1 MTQLTQAD
9 LTTIAG
15 DRIMISSPT
24 PLRQTSSWE
33 ITAFL
38 LPMSIGHFR
47 RVLRDNPDLP
57 QGTVEPGPASP
68 NAVRW
73 FSFDDVEKLRQF
85 FQAQGRKPSAAKPMG
100 APLVTLMHPYGRAGK
115 TTGLLHLAHGAAL
128 SGLRVLV
135 IDADPA
141 GDISRILAPD
151 SDPGLGVLPLIA
163 RSFGGHLLRANQ
175 LRLDQGETPQP
186 MEDAISRALGLRAQ
200 DVIRPSRQPNIDLIA
215 APRALALAD
224 MKLGDWQGSA
234 RTWQPWRALYNVIQ
248 RDGLS
253 ETYDVIFCDTGAGAG
268 PLALAMA
275 ASSDVLVMPV
285 PLNDPRAEQSV
296 TTGLHTLADAFQ
308 DIQTRENRTARA
320 LGQTGLN
327 LSWRGMHLLLTGE
340 NNATRPAAAQLRA
353 RFGTA
358 VLPDAVPEV
367 PLVRSGAVPQFYDVI
382 PRDLPRAT
390 YTPLRQSMDACWQ
403 GFLTHGLL
411 HA

>member
-1 MTQLTQAD
+1 MAALTHAD
-9 LTTIAG
+9 LTEIAG
-15 DRIMISSPT
+15 NGT
-24 PLRQTSSWE
+24 AAPLRAPLRKTSSWE
-33 ITAFL
+33 ITTFL

-47 RVLRDNPDLP
+47 RVLRENADLP
-57 QGTVEPGPASP
+57 QGTIDGDPASP

-73 FSFDDVEKLRQF
+73 FSFEQVEQLRRF
-85 FQAQGRKPSAAKPMG
+85 FHAQGRKPSAEKPDT
-100 APLVTLMHPYGRAGK
+100 APLITLMHPYGRAGK
-115 TTGLLHLAHGAAL
+115 TTGILHLAHGAAL

-175 LRLDQGETPQP
+175 LRLDQGQTPQP
-186 MEDAISRALGLRAQ
+186 MEDAISRALGLSAQ
-200 DVIRPSRQPNIDLIA
+200 DVIQPSRQPNIDLIA

-234 RTWQPWRALYNVIQ
+234 RTWQPWRAVYNVIQ
-248 RDGLS
+248 RDGLAD
-253 ETYDVIFCDTGAGAG
+253 TYDVIFCDTGAGAG

-285 PLNDPRAEQSV
+285 PLGDPRAEQSV
-296 TTGLHTLADAFQ
+296 TAGLHTLADAFQ

-320 LGQTGLN
+320 LGQAGLN

-340 NNATRPAAAQLRA
+340 DTHTRAAAARLRA

-367 PLVRSGAVPQFYDVI
+367 PMVRSGAVPQFYDI
-382 PRDLPRAT
+382 MPRDLARAT
-390 YTPLRQSMDACWQ
+390 YTPLRQGMDTCWR

-411 HA
+411 SA